1 MAADLPPLPETLDQ
15 TFGDLWGTPIPQEL
29 AAFFRLAASSWAVPE
44 LLEWTAGKDPFQL
57 ERSQNAN
64 SFERLLDH
72 PELLT
77 GPSSWFSGLIGVGW
91 REPDAT
97 YTVQVEVRPDLS
109 PDAPRR
115 VYFRGDTD
123 YHWFPVALS
132 LSHHLSYGATL
143 TAIGRGEL
151 AQDAAREA
159 IASYT
164 DLADTLSTQEVV
176 KELTGDVRPLWSTHL
191 PEDGA
196 KQWGLRSGWIVQL
209 LLGEDL
215 FLVEQAFLE
224 GRELNLPLTD
234 ELHQR
239 YLAEALTSP
248 PAALYGLWRTW
259 FFSDPRVSDYVEAA
273 RRSPS
278 GVVRDASEVVQ
289 QLLDGRR
296 IVSKVD
302 LIATRDT
309 FAALRLDLHQKPTT
323 RRIPSTGAEALSPR
337 STRTSDNR
345 KFRNQWFGDF
355 GIDQDGAFTEA
366 TVELNGCTS
375 RAHAFVP
382 SDVLDSDQ
390 LQRAAIELLDALDVL
405 DRQARS
411 HLRSELGAA
420 DPTVREYLDS
430 HLEELAFADSS
441 AVMAS
446 RDSSDPRLH
455 LLSSLRFT
463 GVALRSKDGAIQIT
477 MDYMP
482 DLLTDEILC
491 VRLDATGQVV
501 EVAHE
506 S

>member
-1 MAADLPPLPETLDQ
+1 MTQPRRDGLGPGSYLSQMTGDLPPVSETLDQ

-97 YTVQVEVRPDLS
+97 YTVQVGVRPDLS
-109 PDAPRR
+109 LDAPRR
-115 VYFRGDTD
+115 VYFRGDTG

-191 PEDGA
+191 PEDGT

-278 GVVRDASEVVQ
+278 RVVRDASEVVQ
-289 QLLDGRR
+289 QLLDGRK

-302 LIATRDT
+302 LIATRDA
-309 FAALRLDLHQKPTT
+309 FAALRLD
-323 RRIPSTGAEALSPR
+323 
-337 STRTSDNR
+337 
-345 KFRNQWFGDF
+345 
-355 GIDQDGAFTEA
+355 
-366 TVELNGCTS
+366 
-375 RAHAFVP
+375 
-382 SDVLDSDQ
+382 
-390 LQRAAIELLDALDVL
+390 
-405 DRQARS
+405 
-411 HLRSELGAA
+411 
-420 DPTVREYLDS
+420 
-430 HLEELAFADSS
+430 
-441 AVMAS
+441 
-446 RDSSDPRLH
+446 
-455 LLSSLRFT
+455 
-463 GVALRSKDGAIQIT
+463 
-477 MDYMP
+477 P
-482 DLLTDEILC
+482 DLAASGDGGACDDHPRTDRDRKIPLPEGLHTFFYPQEPDSKKWAVSGIGHTTGLHGCATFQPEECRIL
-491 VRLDATGQVV
+491 VTDDGQVCSP
-501 EVAHE
+501 HR